1 MSTTA
6 ERPNYSTSSYTRKPY
21 QEIVQDILDQITKG
35 LTKEKLV
42 FRARQLDY
50 LLTSRPRE
58 IISIEGI
65 AASRKHIFEKGQDYV
80 FLEDRGVLTWKGKVK
95 PDEGTVFQVTY
106 AFKEPSG
113 LTDTSPGS
121 VLRTIVESISKELDF
136 VYEQMDGVYKS
147 AFIDTAAG
155 NALDHVAAIIGMERK
170 PPTRAMGHVSFWR
183 NSDPPDV
190 SISNETILYD
200 GREQYP
206 LNEGPLKIITAA
218 RGIVKGIQFSFTKGI
233 DFDMDKQKNSLLWL
247 VGGAKPDTNTPFSVD
262 YVVHERILLPRG
274 MLVSTVASQQADV
287 KLFETMHEAALQK
300 SETGKWEADVQVRSL
315 AAGQQGNVIAGTIT
329 LMPKPAIGVE
339 LIINRSKLAGGTD
352 LESDEA
358 LKSRAKQALEL
369 AGKATLGSLRAALE
383 SVEGIQSAPRI
394 KENPDGIIGLVKVVI
409 DGGAEEDINRA
420 IEDTRAAGIRV
431 EFYRPKIVSLDFDIT
446 VIPKYQNMS
455 PTQTELL
462 KSLIAAR
469 IRDFVS
475 ALRIDEDLVYYQLLS
490 AILGIEGVRDI
501 KQMTIE
507 IYKDGAKV
515 STSSKDNV
523 IASEDE
529 NLSPRI
535 INVAFQDDPLR

>member
-1 MSTTA
+1 M
-6 ERPNYSTSSYTRKPY
+6 
-21 QEIVQDILDQITKG
+21 DQITKG

-50 LLTSRPRE
+50 LLSSRPRE

-339 LIINRSKLAGGTD
+339 HIINRSKLAGGTD

-431 EFYRPKIVSLDFDIT
+431 EFYRPKIVSLDFDLT
-446 VIPKYQNMS
+446 VIPKSQSMS

>member
-339 LIINRSKLAGGTD
+339 HIINRSKLAGGTD

>member
-65 AASRKHIFEKGQDYV
+65 TASRKHTFEKGQDYV

-339 LIINRSKLAGGTD
+339 HIINRSKLAGGTD

-431 EFYRPKIVSLDFDIT
+431 EFYRPKIVSLDFDLT
-446 VIPKYQNMS
+446 VIPKSQSMS

>member
-6 ERPNYSTSSYTRKPY
+6 ERRNYSTSSYNRKPY

-35 LTKEKLV
+35 LTKERIV

-50 LLTSRPRE
+50 LLASRPRE
-58 IISIEGI
+58 IISIEGM
-65 AASRKHIFEKGQDYV
+65 AASRKHTFEKGQDFV
-80 FLEDRGVLTWKGKVK
+80 FLEDRGVLTWKGKIK

-155 NALDHVAAIIGMERK
+155 NALDHVAAMIGMERK
-170 PPTRAMGHVSFWR
+170 PPTRAMGYVNFWR

-190 SISNETILYD
+190 AISNETVLYD

-206 LNEGPLKIITAA
+206 LNEGPLKIITVVK
-218 RGIVKGIQFSFTKGI
+218 GIVKGIQFSFTKGI
-233 DFDMDKQKNSLLWL
+233 DFDMNKQKNSLLWL

-262 YVVHERILLPRG
+262 YVVHERIQLPLG
-274 MLVSTVASQQADV
+274 MIVSTVASQQADV
-287 KLFETMHEAALQK
+287 KLFETMQEATLQK

-315 AAGQQGNVIAGTIT
+315 AAGQQGNVIAGAIT

-339 LIINRSKLAGGTD
+339 HIINRSKLAGGTD
-352 LESDEA
+352 LESDEV

-383 SVEGIQSAPRI
+383 SIEGIQSTPRI

-409 DGGAEEDINRA
+409 DGGAEEEINRA

-431 EFYRPKIVSLDFDIT
+431 EFYRPKIVSLDFEVT
-446 VIPKYQNMS
+446 VVPKSRGMS
-455 PTQTELL
+455 PTQTDSL
-462 KSLIAAR
+462 KSLIDTK

-501 KQMTIE
+501 KQMIIS
-507 IYKDGAKV
+507 IYKDGVKV
-515 STSSKDNV
+515 STSSKENV

-535 INVAFQDDPLR
+535 VNIAFQDDLAR

>member
-65 AASRKHIFEKGQDYV
+65 NASRKHIFEKGQDYV

-339 LIINRSKLAGGTD
+339 HIINRSKLAGGTD

-431 EFYRPKIVSLDFDIT
+431 EFYRPKIVSLDFDLT
-446 VIPKYQNMS
+446 VIPKSQSMS